1 MPRADK
7 PNVMGPRGANRARTP
22 DLSTAFRPQE
32 PETFTAAEAAAPQTV
47 TAKQDA
53 PPVKTT
59 ILIPEH
65 LHRRLR
71 RFKTEDRVP
80 IAAAIVYALEQTY
93 PTDELPD
100 AVPRKG
106 QRP

>member
-1 MPRADK
+1 MPRAEK
-7 PNVMGPRGANRARTP
+7 PNVMGRATRTQNP
-22 DLSTAFRPQE
+22 DLSTAYRQDDTTPIPQ
-32 PETFTAAEAAAPQTV
+32 PAPDV
-47 TAKQDA
+47 AD

-80 IAAAIVYALEQTY
+80 IATAIVYALEQTY
-93 PTDELPD
+93 PSDELPED
-100 AVPRKG
+100 VPRKG
-106 QRP
+106 RRP